1 MQVLVAQW
9 GGTTVCSFQVGL
21 FWEPGSAPLHLKR
34 QESFIPLTNRSLP
47 MCVFPEVIYT
57 RCCLLWGL
65 ACSVI
70 CMWCWSCW
78 RFVPLIADSH
88 GLKQAFSCQCPWVA
102 GGAGTQKATGLVKA
116 ESFLHDTQYEWL
128 CPGPSQR
135 AGQQPRG
142 LGAVLYHCTDQKKG
156 RPKH

>member
-1 MQVLVAQW
+1 MLFALRSRLLCNLHVVLELL
-9 GGTTVCSFQVGL
+9 TVRSFDC
-21 FWEPGSAPLHLKR
+21 R
-34 QESFIPLTNRSLP
+34 
-47 MCVFPEVIYT
+47 
-57 RCCLLWGL
+57 
-65 ACSVI
+65 
-70 CMWCWSCW
+70 
-78 RFVPLIADSH
+78 DSH
-88 GLKQAFSCQCPWVA
+88 GLKQALSCQCPWVA

-135 AGQQPRG
+135 ARQQPRG